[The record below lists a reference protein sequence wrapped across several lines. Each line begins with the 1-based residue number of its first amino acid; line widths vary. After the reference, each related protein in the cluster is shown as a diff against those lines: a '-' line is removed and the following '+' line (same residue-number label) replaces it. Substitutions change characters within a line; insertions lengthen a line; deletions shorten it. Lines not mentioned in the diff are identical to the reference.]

1 MRRIG
6 GFLAVGAVLL
16 GASGCAPML
25 NGLSFNPGCSAMQA
39 RAYHTTSQFT
49 SRQRVSA
56 IQSRYSYRS
65 AAYDGPLRRQAGWK
79 SLSSGECR

>member
-1 MRRIG
+1 MRGIG

-25 NGLSFNPGCSAMQA
+25 NGLSFNPGCSSMQA

-49 SRQRVSA
+49 SKQRVSA
-56 IQSRYSYRS
+56 VQARYSLQARS
-65 AAYDGPLRRQAGWK
+65 YPGPIRQAEGWK